1 MASYRLN
8 REALE
13 DLDRL
18 YEHGVLTFGLRQA
31 DAYFDG
37 IVNRFQ
43 KIADQPELYPAIDH
57 IRQGY
62 RRSAY
67 KSHSIYSCSAKTQ
80 SLLSSCFPVI
90 ETEHTAQPFAA
101 MNWRI
106 S

>member
-8 REALE
+8 RETLE

-37 IVNRFQ
+37 IVSRFQ

-62 RRSAY
+62 RRSVY
-67 KSHSIYSCSAKTQ
+67 RSHSIYYRID
-80 SLLSSCFPVI
+80 PDEIVI
-90 ETEHTAQPFAA
+90 V
-101 MNWRI
+101 RI
-106 S
+106 LGQQDIDQAL

>member
-8 REALE
+8 RETLE

-37 IVNRFQ
+37 IVSRFQ

-62 RRSAY
+62 RRSVY
-67 KSHSIYSCSAKTQ
+67 RSHSIYYRID
-80 SLLSSCFPVI
+80 PDEIVI
-90 ETEHTAQPFAA
+90 V
-101 MNWRI
+101 RI
-106 S
+106 LGQQDIGKAL

>member
-8 REALE
+8 RETLE

-37 IVNRFQ
+37 IVSRFQ

-62 RRSAY
+62 RRSVY
-67 KSHSIYSCSAKTQ
+67 RSHSIYYRID
-80 SLLSSCFPVI
+80 PGEIVI
-90 ETEHTAQPFAA
+90 V
-101 MNWRI
+101 RI
-106 S
+106 LGQQDIGKAL

>member
-62 RRSAY
+62 RRSVY
-67 KSHSIYSCSAKTQ
+67 KITLD
-80 SLLSSCFPVI
+80 LLSHRP
-90 ETEHTAQPFAA
+90 
-101 MNWRI
+101 
-106 S
+106 